1 MIMENSLLHTM
12 NNSDIVVSNNK
23 YKGSNVTKEI
33 KGGGKNNKP
42 IDDNI
47 SNNLDVNNLS
57 TEEIFRLA
65 DLHFNKKN
73 YIFRHLYDSY
83 DKFLEEDVKMF
94 LENGEHVFTEV
105 ITNTT
110 YFKYRFKFENVM
122 IDGPTM
128 NNGIEPMFP
137 SDARHNNYTYSVK
150 LMADVTQYQD
160 IIDIASDRKIIK
172 QNGEIEK
179 SKHIATIPLM
189 VRSKWC
195 SLYTN
200 KNLDKNECDFDAGG
214 YFIVNGNEKVV
225 ICQDRMVENKPLVF
239 IKKDSGALS
248 YIVQCNSRSYKPHGM
263 TQVISVK
270 MKKDEIMMIR
280 IPILTEVNVCAIF
293 RALGLESDRKIIDF
307 ITYDEHDTDM
317 IDIIRAS
324 LDSCQTD
331 KGVKISSQE
340 EAIEY
345 LVPKLRVL
353 KKYTETDA
361 ETKKLQKQMHL
372 KSLLLNNFLP
382 HVEGP
387 LINKAY
393 YLGYMLNRLLKV
405 YLKKQPLDDR
415 DSYINKRIDL
425 PGDLMFE
432 LFKQQY
438 KKLLGEC
445 KKFFDNRNK
454 SVETP
459 VVVIANIKPNLIE
472 QGFKASLST
481 GHWIRRQGV
490 AQMLQRLTYLQTISF
505 LRRVDAPGGDAS
517 SEKLTSPRHA
527 HPSSVPFL
535 CLTGDTE
542 ILMGDGRIELIKNLQ
557 NGDITNSVYQD
568 TLIET
573 NTQITNVFSNDPKK
587 VLEITTISGRKIKC
601 TPDHPILIKN
611 KNRTYVMKNAVDLQI
626 GDEIITRHF
635 QKYIETDKKTTV
647 IFKKK
652 DILNNPYC
660 ESYYLEFLKANLIDN
675 PISQKILEI
684 TARMMGFCF
693 VDTIFFDN
701 LNHKYCAIV
710 IANNEN
716 IDNAKLIDDIKS
728 VNLNCELELSETII
742 KIKGSLVY
750 YLYLMGIVDEKIP
763 NWIIEG
769 NKPIKREF
777 LCGLFEKNNSILNVT
792 KIGYPSQT
800 KKNMEYMNAIKN
812 LFEEFE
818 INGSISNTLLEFPMK
833 SISNKLQM
841 LNCESSYF
849 QDRNEISYNLTHT
862 DKNLQTFFDLI
873 SFRYNTKKLNENVS
887 LIEYI
892 KCKVFNTEYS
902 KSVSYEEFI
911 EKYYLG
917 NLNLAIPIES
927 ICEIPN
933 EKVYDYTTVL
943 DTHTIMANGLL
954 MSNCIVQTP
963 EHSKVGLTKHLSLI
977 STITIMSR
985 DQYILLKE
993 FISKRVKNV
1002 TDVPYYKF
1010 RDYNMFKVFLNGDWV
1025 GMTDKSQDLYNEMQ
1039 QLKAEGFFD
1048 QKNVSIVADN
1058 DECEI
1063 RVYCD
1068 SGRLVRPLIVV
1079 KENELLLKKHHI
1091 KQISLNKM
1099 DKVSKITDWDEFLL
1113 KNVGVIEYV
1122 DSESQQFLLIATK
1135 GRFVEEQRKKMI
1147 NSINLVKNIKTRHV
1161 NNRYDD
1167 MFYLKYTHCE
1177 IHPALLLGE
1186 ITTNVPFND
1195 RNQGPR
1201 NIFCY
1206 AQSRQAMGIF
1216 ATNYRDRLDISFI
1229 LYYPQRPLVT
1239 TRTSRYT
1246 NSEHLPSGE
1255 NCIVAIACYT
1265 GYNQE
1270 DSLIFN
1276 KSSIERG
1283 KFRATYLKK
1292 YLLQIQ
1298 KNQSTSQ
1305 DDVFGKPEPSKL
1317 INMKYGSYDK
1327 LNDKGYAPE
1336 ETRVETG
1343 DAVLGKMTPVEDPN
1357 NTGKCFKDS
1366 SETYKMFPPGVI
1378 DRAYIDIQ
1386 NQDGYM
1392 TRKLSIRSER
1402 IPRIG
1407 DKYSCYDNETE
1418 ILTDKGWKYFK
1429 DLQYSHKVASLVGDQ
1444 VVYQKPTKIFEYD
1457 YNGKMY
1463 KIISNQIDL
1472 CVTPNHMMYVKP
1484 RGSKNYKLMK
1494 AEEIY
1499 GKRVYYKK
1507 NINDNFIVNC
1517 DNEGTH
1523 KQMDSWVQY
1532 NGKVYCCEVELS
1544 SFSHGILYVR
1554 RNKVCSWSGNS
1565 RHGKVFCLKALK

>member
-1 MIMENSLLHTM
+1 MIMEKSLSHTM
-12 NNSDIVVSNNK
+12 KNSNKGKSNKKDNIINNNTTKTITNNSDI
-23 YKGSNVTKEI
+23 
-33 KGGGKNNKP
+33 
-42 IDDNI
+42 
-47 SNNLDVNNLS
+47 NNLT

-73 YIFRHLYDSY
+73 YIFRHLYDSF
-83 DKFLEEDVKMF
+83 DKFLEEDIKTF
-94 LENGEHVFTEV
+94 LEYGEHVFTEV

-160 IIDIASDRKIIK
+160 IIDIASDHKIIK
-172 QNGEIEK
+172 QNGETEK

-214 YFIVNGNEKVV
+214 YFIVNGNEKVI

-239 IKKDSGALS
+239 IKKDSGAMS
-248 YIVQCNSRSYKPHGM
+248 YIVQCNSKSYNPHGM

-280 IPILTEVNVCAIF
+280 IPILTEVNVCAVF

-324 LDSCQTD
+324 LDSCVND
-331 KGVKISSQE
+331 KGVKIASQE

-345 LVPKLRVL
+345 LIPKLRVL

-415 DSYINKRIDL
+415 DSYINKRVDL

-445 KKFFDNRNK
+445 KKFFDGRNK
-454 SVETP
+454 SVDTP
-459 VVVIANIKPNLIE
+459 VVVITNIKPNLIE

-527 HPSSVPFL
+527 HPSAIPFL
-535 CLTGDTE
+535 CCLTGDAE
-542 ILMGDGRIELIKNLQ
+542 ILMGDGRVELIKNLR
-557 NGDITNSVYQD
+557 NGDITNSMYMD
-568 TLIET
+568 TLVET
-573 NTQITNVFSNDPKK
+573 NTPIKNVFYKDAEK
-587 VLEITTISGRKIKC
+587 VLEITTISGRKLKC
-601 TPDHPILIKN
+601 TSDHPILVRDENNINRMINAGDLKN
-611 KNRTYVMKNAVDLQI
+611 
-626 GDEIITRHF
+626 GDKVIVRHF
-635 QKYIETDKKTTV
+635 QKYLPIDKDCTV
-647 IFKKK
+647 ILTQE
-652 DILNNPYC
+652 DIK
-660 ESYYLEFLKANLIDN
+660 EKSYLVDFVKANLLN
-675 PISQKILEI
+675 KPIPQNLLEI
-684 TARMMGFCF
+684 TARLIGAFYSCGNVTEKNIINF
-693 VDTIFFDN
+693 LFFDGQGQN
-701 LNHKYCAIV
+701 DAIKISEDV
-710 IANNEN
+710 NSVGLGNSKIYTMKHDNWSIEVGGAFVEYFKAIGAFVKNEN
-716 IDNAKLIDDIKS
+716 D
-728 VNLNCELELSETII
+728 EII
-742 KIKGSLVY
+742 K
-750 YLYLMGIVDEKIP
+750 MIP
-763 NWIIEG
+763 DWIM
-769 NKPIKREF
+769 NSSKLIKREF
-777 LCGLFEKNNSILNVT
+777 LSGLHEVGIFIDK
-792 KIGYPSQT
+792 T
-800 KKNMEYMNAIKN
+800 KKEYELSSFDNSKIVKKDCFKNLNESMCRIKK
-812 LFEEFE
+812 LFEEFNIFGE
-818 INGSISNTLLEFPMK
+818 ITYQNVNQ
-833 SISNKLQM
+833 N
-841 LNCESSYF
+841 ESSK
-849 QDRNEISYNLTHT
+849 ISYDVFLTYE
-862 DKNLQTFFDLI
+862 NINNFFD
-873 SFRYNTKKLNENVS
+873 NVYFPYS
-887 LIEYI
+887 I
-892 KCKVFNTEYS
+892 KNKFELAPVTEYVKYKYFMENAKDDNDS
-902 KSVSYEEFI
+902 LKYDEFI
-911 EKYYLG
+911 EKYYLS
-917 NLNLAIPIES
+917 NLNLAVPIKS
-927 ICEIPN
+927 ICEVPS
-933 EKVYDYTTVL
+933 ERVYDYTTVL
-943 DTHTIMANGLL
+943 DTHTIMANGITS
-954 MSNCIVQTP
+954 SNCVETP
-963 EHSKVGLTKHLSLI
+963 EHAKVGLTKHLSMI

-985 DQYILLKE
+985 DQYALLKE
-993 FISKRVKNV
+993 YISKKVKNI

-1010 RDYNMFKVFLNGDWV
+1010 RNYDMFKVFLNGDWV
-1025 GMTDKSQDLYNEMQ
+1025 GMTDNPQELYAEMQ
-1039 QLKAEGFFD
+1039 QLKYEGFFD

-1091 KQISLNKM
+1091 NEISLNKV
-1099 DKVSKITDWDEFLL
+1099 DKVSKVTDWDEFLL
-1113 KNVGVIEYV
+1113 KNAGVIEYV

-1135 GRFVEEQRKKMI
+1135 ARFVEEQRKKMI
-1147 NSINLVKNIKTRHV
+1147 NSVDLVKNIKSRHV
-1161 NNRYDD
+1161 NNRYNEL
-1167 MFYLKYTHCE
+1167 FYLKYTHCE

-1276 KSSIERG
+1276 RSSIERG
-1283 KFRATYLKK
+1283 KFRAAYFKK
-1292 YLLQIQ
+1292 YLLQIT

-1305 DDVFGKPEPSKL
+1305 DDIFGKPDPSKL
-1317 INMKYGSYDK
+1317 INIKYGSYDK

-1336 ETRVETG
+1336 ETRVENG

-1366 SETYKMFPPGVI
+1366 SETYKMFAPGVI

-1407 DKYSCYDNETE
+1407 DKYS
-1418 ILTDKGWKYFK
+1418 
-1429 DLQYSHKVASLVGDQ
+1429 
-1444 VVYQKPTKIFEYD
+1444 
-1457 YNGKMY
+1457 
-1463 KIISNQIDL
+1463 
-1472 CVTPNHMMYVKP
+1472 
-1484 RGSKNYKLMK
+1484 
-1494 AEEIY
+1494 
-1499 GKRVYYKK
+1499 
-1507 NINDNFIVNC
+1507 
-1517 DNEGTH
+1517 
-1523 KQMDSWVQY
+1523 
-1532 NGKVYCCEVELS
+1532 
-1544 SFSHGILYVR
+1544 
-1554 RNKVCSWSGNS
+1554 S
-1565 RHGKVFCLKALK
+1565 RHGKLFCLKALK